1 MKTFDFDRLYEAD
14 ENFLETN
21 NYKPLALKSHT
32 INQDKDGFVRRKLMG
47 ATETYKQG
55 LQMEEIKQKVAHEIQ

>member
-14 ENFLETN
+14 ENFLEIN
-21 NYKPLALKSHT
+21 DFKPLALKSHT
-32 INQDKDGFVRRKLMG
+32 INQDKNGYVRRKLMG

-55 LQMEEIKQKVAHEIQ
+55 LQMEEIKRKVAEEIQ